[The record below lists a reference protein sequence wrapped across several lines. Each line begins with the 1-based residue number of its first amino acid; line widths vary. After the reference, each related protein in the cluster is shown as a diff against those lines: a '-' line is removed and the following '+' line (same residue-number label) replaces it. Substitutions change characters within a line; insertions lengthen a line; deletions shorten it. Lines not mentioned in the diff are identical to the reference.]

1 MKIIKMSVVCA
12 LLLALLAPLAAAET
26 VSPPPDS
33 AYKNAKEAVS
43 LISYGEYD
51 MAISKLGL
59 ANVTKKALKDFI
71 DTNCKEIYMGS
82 VQTEVSVAWYDET
95 WLLAVPFEAPDDAAV
110 GALVFTLADG
120 KTFDGMQFMRW
131 EDVEEGYSS
140 SSEVYWNLPYS
151 PDYIIVGDW

>member
-1 MKIIKMSVVCA
+1 MKILKISVVCA
-12 LLLALLAPLAAAET
+12 LLMALLMPFAVAET
-26 VSPPPDS
+26 VTPPPDS

-43 LISYGEYD
+43 LISYGEFD

-59 ANVTKKALKDFI
+59 ASMTKKQLKSFI
-71 DTNCKEIYMGS
+71 DTNCKEIYDGS
-82 VQTEVSVAWYDET
+82 VQTEVSVAWFDEI

-110 GALVFTLADG
+110 GALVFTLTDG
-120 KTFDGMQFMRW
+120 KTFDGVQFMRW

-140 SSEVYWNLPYS
+140 SSDVYWNLPYS